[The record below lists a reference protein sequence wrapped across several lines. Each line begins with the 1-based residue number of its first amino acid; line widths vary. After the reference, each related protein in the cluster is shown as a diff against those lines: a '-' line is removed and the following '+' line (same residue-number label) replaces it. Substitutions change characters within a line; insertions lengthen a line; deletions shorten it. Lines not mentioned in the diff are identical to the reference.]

1 MTPASHIEFEDVV
14 QFQYR
19 KRYEITCDENVIAE
33 PSFIEEFQ
41 YRKRYEITC
50 DTRINPTDEQDNYK
64 FQYRKRY
71 EITCDDAH
79 QQERSSSAH
88 VSIPQA
94 V

>member
-1 MTPASHIEFEDVV
+1 MRSHVTPASHIEFEDVV
-14 QFQYR
+14 Q
-19 KRYEITCDENVIAE
+19 
-33 PSFIEEFQ
+33 FQ